1 MSWFQERQY
10 EDFSQTLS
18 IERKLYS
25 GRTRYQKVAIF
36 ENRTF
41 GKVLALDDIVQ
52 LTDRDSHV
60 YHEMIAHAPLFARGS
75 AEQVL
80 IVGGGDGGVLCEV
93 LRHRNVRR
101 ATLVE
106 LDREVVALSRQY
118 FPDVSRGAFDDHRAN
133 LVIGDG
139 AAFLAG
145 TDAQFDIIIVD
156 STDPIGPGEVLY
168 SDAFYEDCRRCLRP
182 GGTITLQAGAAFFQ
196 PEKLQ
201 ALRAR
206 LARCFGE
213 AVCYLAPVP
222 TYAAGMLALVT
233 AGASEAAL
241 LPDIAVLEQR
251 FAQLTPRPRFYS
263 PAVHHAAHV
272 MAAASAS

>member
-93 LRHRNVRR
+93 LVNI
-101 ATLVE
+101 
-106 LDREVVALSRQY
+106 S
-118 FPDVSRGAFDDHRAN
+118 
-133 LVIGDG
+133 
-139 AAFLAG
+139 
-145 TDAQFDIIIVD
+145 
-156 STDPIGPGEVLY
+156 GP
-168 SDAFYEDCRRCLRP
+168 
-182 GGTITLQAGAAFFQ
+182 
-196 PEKLQ
+196 
-201 ALRAR
+201 AR
-206 LARCFGE
+206 L
-213 AVCYLAPVP
+213 
-222 TYAAGMLALVT
+222 
-233 AGASEAAL
+233 
-241 LPDIAVLEQR
+241 
-251 FAQLTPRPRFYS
+251 
-263 PAVHHAAHV
+263 
-272 MAAASAS
+272 